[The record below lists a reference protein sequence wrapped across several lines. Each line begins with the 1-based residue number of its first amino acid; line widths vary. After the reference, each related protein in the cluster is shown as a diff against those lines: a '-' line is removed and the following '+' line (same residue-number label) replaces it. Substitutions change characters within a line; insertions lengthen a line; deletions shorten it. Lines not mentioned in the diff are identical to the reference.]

1 MSRWKRPLGRV
12 AARVVQAVA
21 RAGSTPER
29 PLNDF
34 ERRLLEPV
42 FEASVRW
49 ADVRLREGVRGL
61 LNVSA
66 RAFVIENTVF
76 LPKDYL
82 PLPPALLV
90 HELTHVW
97 QFQNGGHA
105 YIADS
110 LHAQF
115 FGDGYDL
122 EKALLQKKRWAE
134 LNCEQQAT
142 LLEEAFAQGCFRG
155 RPFVVRGRDYTAYFE
170 AAVQAVRRGEGA
182 SFQASRN
189 AGE

>member
-1 MSRWKRPLGRV
+1 MTRWKAPLGRA

-29 PLNDF
+29 PLS
-34 ERRLLEPV
+34 ELEQRLVQPV
-42 FEASVRW
+42 FEASLDYAR
-49 ADVRLREGVRGL
+49 VRLREGVRGL
-61 LNVSA
+61 LNASA

-97 QFQNGGHA
+97 QFQHGGHA

-115 FGDGYDL
+115 LGDGYNL
-122 EKALLQKKRWAE
+122 EKALLQKKDWHQ

-155 RPFVVRGRDYTAYFE
+155 RPFVVRGRDYTPVFARAVE
-170 AAVQAVRRGEGA
+170 ALRAGQGA
-182 SFQASRN
+182 SFRASAPHR
-189 AGE
+189 G

>member
-1 MSRWKRPLGRV
+1 MTRWKGLLGHV
-12 AARVVQAVA
+12 AAAVVQAVA

-29 PLNDF
+29 PLSEA
-34 ERRLLEPV
+34 ERAVLAPV
-42 FEASVRW
+42 FAGALDCSKVR
-49 ADVRLREGVRGL
+49 VREGVRGL
-61 LNVSA
+61 INVSA
-66 RAFVIENTVF
+66 RAFVIENTIF

-90 HELTHVW
+90 HEATHVW

-115 FGDGYDL
+115 FGDGYEL
-122 EKALLQKKRWAE
+122 EKALLQKKPWEA

-142 LLEEAFAQGCFRG
+142 LLEEAYAQGCFRG
-155 RPFVVRGRDYTAYFE
+155 RPFIVRGRDYSGYFE
-170 AAVQAVRRGEGA
+170 RAVQEVRAGRG
-182 SFQASRN
+182 
-189 AGE
+189 AGFRAPSQPRR

>member
-1 MSRWKRPLGRV
+1 MSRWKPPLGRA

-34 ERRLLEPV
+34 ERRILEPV
-42 FEASVRW
+42 FEEAIRL

-66 RAFVIENTVF
+66 RAFVIENTIF

-90 HELTHVW
+90 HEATHVW
-97 QFQNGGHA
+97 QFQHGGHA

-115 FGDGYDL
+115 LGDGYNL
-122 EKALLQKKRWAE
+122 EKALLQKKPWEA

-142 LLEEAFAQGCFRG
+142 LLEEAFAQGCFHG
-155 RPFVVRGRDYTAYFE
+155 RPFVVRGRDYTPYFE
-170 AAVQAVRRGEGA
+170 EAIARVRRGEGA
-182 SFQASRN
+182 SFQAAPRP
-189 AGE
+189 GE